1 MNLILE
7 DRPAMAF
14 WLKLIIA
21 LTLGIT
27 LVLGIVLYF
36 LDPLSGLSMFILTIG
51 LAALFYCILPRS
63 YQIYTDRLKIVLGG
77 PFRLTIPFATS
88 LQFFSPVDSLSAV
101 ATSGI
106 SFTTSAYFVL
116 EVKVNAV

>member
-77 PFRLTIPFATS
+77 PFRLTIPFANIAS
-88 LQFFSPVDSLSAV
+88 VARVDSLSAV
-101 ATSGI
+101 ASSGI
-106 SFTTSAYFVL
+106 RFTTSAYL
-116 EVKVNAV
+116 CWKSSVNAV